1 MTEYTARS
9 RSVTDTEP
17 EGHSRTHTAYGSSR
31 TDTAVY
37 AIPRSAVWRRH
48 QNSLVL
54 DTTPVQARHR
64 WLMHVLSARQ
74 A

>member
-17 EGHSRTHTAYGSSR
+17 EGHSRYGSSR

-54 DTTPVQARHR
+54 DTTLVQARHR

>member
-1 MTEYTARS
+1 MMEYTVRS
-9 RSVTDTEP
+9 RSVTDTQP